1 MTTYSADEFRNRAH
15 AGEFTNSTVTVRDG
29 SRKIL
34 ASGRFSGIVLKLT
47 VSRPHECVPFYRFGS
62 GSEYRFD
69 SDQLVEV
76 E

>member
-1 MTTYSADEFRNRAH
+1 MTTYSADEFRTRAH

-47 VSRPHECVPFYRFGS
+47 VSRPHKHIPFYSFSGDVEYRFGS
-62 GSEYRFD
+62 
-69 SDQLVEV
+69 DQLVDV